1 MIKGESVKL
10 REQLVN
16 KMGGLMIDDGHAA
29 DKKNLDYDKTY
40 NKEDKGQ
47 GEYLNDKKR
56 GGGRK

>member
-1 MIKGESVKL
+1 M
-10 REQLVN
+10 VN